1 MTTSVNS
8 CLKTIWHFFSKV
20 SSQRSSCKD
29 NWKELFRVSQLCR
42 FEKTMGFG
50 VPTKFAIFL
59 VFQPKLTFL
68 ILFRCNSV
76 AANQITLSLKS
87 GAKLFD
93 IFVFIPNYV
102 ILKQWDKNDLGW
114 GKKGDVGVVALLL
127 RTVTAFQNL
136 SRKIFQ
142 LLFPHH
148 CHICL
153 YYSL

>member
-1 MTTSVNS
+1 MPFRENNGFWGSHQI
-8 CLKTIWHFFSKV
+8 CHF
-20 SSQRSSCKD
+20 
-29 NWKELFRVSQLCR
+29 
-42 FEKTMGFG
+42 
-50 VPTKFAIFL
+50 FL
-59 VFQPKLTFL
+59 VFQPQLFFL
-68 ILFRCNSV
+68 ILFWCNSV

-136 SRKIFQ
+136 SREIFQ
-142 LLFPHH
+142 LLFKRIP
-148 CHICL
+148 
-153 YYSL
+153 